1 MANAG
6 SPDMARSAPPS
17 ARALSA
23 LSLLATFGSLREAA
37 DRLGVTRSALSH
49 RIAELEKSLGVPLVR
64 KAGRNLVLTEDGER
78 LLGSVGDALDRI
90 DAAVQPFQRNR
101 GQIRLSTVATFASHW
116 LIPRV
121 AEFQAQ
127 HPQIEVVISTTTRA
141 VDLRVEDVDCAIRH
155 GRGAWKGLASTLLFE
170 ETLMPIAAG
179 AVAGRISSNTRQGWR
194 GIPLIRAR
202 SRFMDWTRWLEADRA
217 LANKPAKWLTVETR
231 AQALDAAIAG
241 AGIALTDMAYIGPQV
256 AEGRLKMLAERPL
269 QLQTGYYFV
278 HPADARNMHLLTLF
292 RDFVVEA
299 ARPFGNRSQFG
310 ANGDVITPSAKAS

>member
-1 MANAG
+1 
-6 SPDMARSAPPS
+6 MARSAPPS

-49 RIAELEKSLGVPLVR
+49 RIAELEKSLGVALVR

-202 SRFMDWTRWLEADRA
+202 SRFMDWTRWSEADRA
-217 LANKPAKWLTVETR
+217 LTNKPAKWLTVETR